1 MHCAGGGV
9 PSPCTLDGG
18 FGMIAYIMRR
28 ILYSIVLLIG
38 VSIIGFAVIQLPPGD
53 YMTMYVAELRARGDK
68 SAVMHV
74 EELRARY
81 GLDRPV
87 YEQYWIWIT
96 HFVRGDFGRAFKYE
110 LSVREVIGQR
120 LALTA
125 ALAVATMILTW
136 VIAIPIGIY
145 SATHQYSV
153 GDQVFTTIS
162 FIGLGTPGFLLA
174 LILLFVSA
182 FYFDQSIG
190 GLFSPGFED
199 APWSLAKF
207 IDLLKHLW
215 VPALITSVSG
225 TAGLIRIMRANL
237 LDTLGQPFVLAARAK
252 GLKERVVIL
261 KHAVRIA
268 INPLISILGM
278 SLPNIISG
286 AAMVSIVL
294 NLPTTGPLFVE
305 ALRYQDMYLAGTMLM
320 FLTIMLVVGNLLA
333 DIALVWVDP
342 RIRYD

>member
-1 MHCAGGGV
+1 
-9 PSPCTLDGG
+9 
-18 FGMIAYIMRR
+18 MIAYIARR
-28 ILYSIVLLIG
+28 VLYSIVLLIG

-53 YMTMYVAELRARGDK
+53 YMTMYVMELRARGDK
-68 SAVMHV
+68 SAVKHM

-81 GLDRPV
+81 GLDRPM

-96 HFVRGDFGRAFKYE
+96 HFVRGDFGRAFRYE

-125 ALAVATMILTW
+125 VLVVATMILTW
-136 VIAIPIGIY
+136 TIAIPIGIY

-153 GDQVFTTIS
+153 GDQILTTIS

-174 LILLFVSA
+174 LILLFISA
-182 FYFDQSIG
+182 FYLDQSIG
-190 GLFSPGFED
+190 GLFSPEFVD
-199 APWSLAKF
+199 APWGLPKF

-225 TAGLIRIMRANL
+225 TASLIRIMRANL

-252 GLKERVVIL
+252 GLKERTVIL

-268 INPLISILGM
+268 INPLITILGM

-286 AAMVSIVL
+286 AAMVAIVL

-305 ALRYQDMYLAGTMLM
+305 ALRYQDMFLAGTMLM